1 MIDDLALRQIAAQ
14 QHGLVTVR
22 QADSL
27 GIGERRRAQLI
38 DGKRWERRSA
48 RVLQLVGS
56 TETTAQRLMAEVLDA
71 GSGAALRAY
80 TACAWWGVPGTV
92 LDPIDVCRNRG
103 HAQKARGDRRH
114 DPLLLPPHHVRILN
128 GVPTV
133 TPARALFDVAGTQ
146 RRGAEL
152 PWFVERVERLTDAAW
167 ALRLV
172 SGTTL
177 HAMLRDLAQRGR
189 PGIRTMRQVLAER
202 PVSYIPPASGLESRF
217 AQILRNAGEEPM
229 RRQVDIGDDEQ
240 WIGRVDFRDERRPLV
255 VEIQSERFHTS
266 LTDTARDRRRIRAL
280 EASGLTVLELTDE
293 DVWHRPS
300 YVLTQ
305 VREGRRIL
313 DQTIAA

>member
-1 MIDDLALRQIAAQ
+1 MIDDLALRQIAAT

-22 QADSL
+22 QADSVD
-27 GIGERRRAQLI
+27 IGERRRAQLV
-38 DGKRWERRSA
+38 DGRRWERITP
-48 RVLQLVGS
+48 RVLRLVGS

-71 GSGAALRAY
+71 GAGAALRAY

-92 LDPIDVCRNRG
+92 LDPIDVSRARG
-103 HAQKARGDRRH
+103 HAQKTRGDHRH
-114 DPLLLPPHHVRILN
+114 DPLLLPPHHVRTLD

-177 HAMLRDLAQRGR
+177 HAMLRELAQRGR
-189 PGIRTMRQVLAER
+189 PGIRTMRQVLADR
-202 PVSYIPPASGLESRF
+202 PVSYVPPASGLESRF
-217 AQILRNAGEEPM
+217 AQILRNAGEAPM
-229 RRQVDIGDDEQ
+229 RRQVDVGDDEQ
-240 WIGRVDFRDERRPLV
+240 WIGRVDFRDEHRPLV

-266 LTDTARDRRRIRAL
+266 LSDTARDRARIKAM

-293 DVWHRPS
+293 DVWHRPHH
-300 YVLTQ
+300 VVAQ
-305 VREGRRIL
+305 VRSNRQRL
-313 DQTIAA
+313 DTAAA